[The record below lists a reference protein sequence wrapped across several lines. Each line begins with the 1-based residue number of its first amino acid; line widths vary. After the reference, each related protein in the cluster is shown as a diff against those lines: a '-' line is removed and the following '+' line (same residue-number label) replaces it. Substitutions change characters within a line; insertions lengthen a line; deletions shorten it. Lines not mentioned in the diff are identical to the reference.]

1 MMKKCIECGRF
12 FENREIDI
20 FETSSMSE
28 KLCYRCSLKLMHHR
42 AERIDDSIGFN
53 KKILKRRILFDKL
66 MDSITSER
74 LKKGEYR
81 EGECKY
87 RKS

>member
-1 MMKKCIECGRF
+1 MKKCIECGRLI
-12 FENREIDI
+12 ENREVDI

-42 AERIDDSIGFN
+42 SGRVEVDTGFN

-66 MDSITSER
+66 MDLITAER
-74 LKKGEYR
+74 LKRREFR

-87 RKS
+87 RKL